1 MNRIKMINTN
11 CVLILQPEIV
21 EDSFFLRSLLLHD
34 ELKTDEKSKLDLHS
48 RIAPSIWLKK
58 KKLSQLMMLIFS
70 LLYKE
75 CIGEIF
81 AFNEEKKLRFV
92 VVFSV
97 PKNLFSWS
105 FAS

>member
-1 MNRIKMINTN
+1 MINTN

-34 ELKTDEKSKLDLHS
+34 ELKTDLHS

>member
-34 ELKTDEKSKLDLHS
+34 ELKTDEKNKLDLHS

-58 KKLSQLMMLIFS
+58 KKIKSADDADI
-70 LLYKE
+70 
-75 CIGEIF
+75 
-81 AFNEEKKLRFV
+81 
-92 VVFSV
+92 
-97 PKNLFSWS
+97 
-105 FAS
+105 

>member
-1 MNRIKMINTN
+1 MINTN
-11 CVLILQPEIV
+11 CVLVLQPEIE
-21 EDSFFLRSLLLHD
+21 EDFFLFRSLLLHD

-58 KKLSQLMMLIFS
+58 KKSSQLMMLIFS

-81 AFNEEKKLRFV
+81 AFNEEKKTTFCRRLLC
-92 VVFSV
+92 
-97 PKNLFSWS
+97 P
-105 FAS
+105 